1 MNLNQNRKIMNHN
14 FVTTQSTLTKEEVTN
29 LLLLT
34 FDEIS
39 YAQLFYDILANS
51 IDKYNI
57 KYSSDRQLHSKTTK
71 ANIIHDYIKSGI
83 ISLALED
90 NNVRIHKQK
99 GMFTLILKNKV
110 IFRFKKLNSDKKSC
124 NVTTKQVESYRN
136 QDLAIK
142 GTEQTIVRLDAG
154 YLLDDFGRNLKGV
167 YFVKADTK
175 TSIGWRISAEL
186 ELSVNDQI
194 PLFKFE
200 ETNFEDV
207 LTIKPHLRTNEINK
221 TAS

>member
-1 MNLNQNRKIMNHN
+1 MNPTL
-14 FVTTQSTLTKEEVTN
+14 VTTQSTLTKEEVKN
-29 LLLLT
+29 LLSLT
-34 FDEIS
+34 FDEVS

-51 IDKYNI
+51 IHKYNI
-57 KYSSDRQLHSKTTK
+57 KYSSDRQLHGKTTK
-71 ANIIHDYIKSGI
+71 ANIIHDYIKSEI

-90 NNVRIHKQK
+90 NNVRIHKQN
-99 GMFTLILKNKV
+99 GMFTLILKNRV
-110 IFRFKKLNSDKKSC
+110 ILRFKKLNSEKKSC
-124 NVTTKQVESYRN
+124 NVPTKQVESFRN
-136 QDLAIK
+136 QDLEIT
-142 GTEQTIVRLDAG
+142 GTEQSIVRLDAG
-154 YLLDDFGRNLKGV
+154 YLLDGFGRDLKGV
-167 YFVKADTK
+167 YFVKANTK

-207 LTIKPHLRTNEINK
+207 LTIKPHLRTNELNK